1 MKVILIASLLL
12 IVACAKN
19 PAENEHYKVL
29 WGKRCTESGN
39 QYSYVW
45 FHSVYGEE
53 TVRKEWCQK

>member
-1 MKVILIASLLL
+1 MKKIIIALTTLILVS
-12 IVACAKN
+12 CANN
-19 PAENEHYKVL
+19 PKEKDNYKIL

-53 TVRKEWCQK
+53 TVRKEWCR